1 MKRIAKKL
9 LGYFEHGEK
18 TYIEFRNERFA
29 DKTKAISDVI
39 KKASL
44 PSFESKSEESTKFKP
59 SKKNTKAK
67 IQAIVQKQVDIFKSR
82 FISMPEILQFDLVP
96 SALFEWDFTAKPEKH
111 MLITGLEKQLLS
123 REYNCAK
130 TSESK
135 TSLVIDFMSL
145 MRRISLA
152 NLQTSKE
159 SFEIRWKSILSVC
172 EFNQLNIIYDSYI
185 TKSIKY
191 GERQRR
197 AFSIE
202 PLVSVNLQETSFI
215 LEQMETFWADGSN
228 KENLQE
234 MSRHYFHN
242 KSAGHNV
249 DIILSGYLSNKN
261 DSFKCIQITN
271 VVTNER
277 PDLDN
282 HIEEADMRIKRHI
295 ANSIESGLKN
305 VVVVSN
311 VTDVCALL
319 LHYTPLFIK
328 SGLTELWLKYGV
340 GPKVRFIPLHILI
353 TRRDQNLL
361 DVLLKVHILTGC
373 DVTSKIGTKSA
384 ALKSD
389 PHMHLKNF
397 AENELLKS
405 TFIDAEL
412 YLIKTLQSNSTST
425 IWNDSLK
432 KSILKNTLKTFCK

>member
-18 TYIEFRNERFA
+18 TSIEFRNERFA

-111 MLITGLEKQLLS
+111 LLITGLEKQLLS

-282 HIEEADMRIKRHI
+282 HIEEADMRIIPHI
-295 ANSIESGLKN
+295 AKSIESGLKN
-305 VVVVSN
+305 VVGALN
-311 VTDVCALL
+311 DTDVCVLL
-319 LHYTPLFIK
+319 LHYTPQFIK

-432 KSILKNTLKTFCK
+432 KSILKNT